1 MVVFLYLERVIRI
14 KIPASHYRPYLHHDD
29 LMIHFTAN
37 IWVDKTNQFDQ
48 AKQTVSVR
56 KPNMEFVNPPRRIN
70 INEKC
75 NLEISFKNPDDV
87 KLTNV
92 QVCIDGTLVKDQ
104 IYFKNL
110 K

>member
-1 MVVFLYLERVIRI
+1 MIRI
-14 KIPASHYRPYLHHDD
+14 KIPASHYRPHLHHDD
-29 LMIHFTAN
+29 LMIHFTAK
-37 IWVDKTNQFDQ
+37 IWANKTNQFDQ
-48 AKQTVSVR
+48 AKQIVGIR
-56 KPNMEFVNPPRRIN
+56 KPNVEFVNPPRRIN

-75 NLEISFKNPDDV
+75 NLEISFKNPDGV

-92 QVCIDGTLVKDQ
+92 QMCIDGTLVKDR